1 VPEAPAA
8 PVITTVGGTLSL
20 DSAPPPQALINTEAA
35 RAQADSL
42 KEEEKNIMSGAPG

>member
-1 VPEAPAA
+1 MA
-8 PVITTVGGTLSL
+8 TVGGTLSV

-42 KEEEKNIMSGAPG
+42 KEVENIIIAKAPG

>member
-1 VPEAPAA
+1 M
-8 PVITTVGGTLSL
+8 TTVGATLSV

-42 KEEEKNIMSGAPG
+42 KEVENIIIAKAPG